1 MTLYYHYQ
9 PQYRQL
15 CPEARTLAE
24 VGNQIFAKIADHPIT
39 PEQLQQLQQS
49 LILLCQ
55 ELEANLS
62 LFHYGSS
69 HGLLHTC
76 VRDIYT
82 EAAFRL
88 NNIAILQAAPPPP
101 EAPEE
106 TKPPLTHED
115 VENIFHSLPPDTYFG
130 TERDEDD
137 SA

>member
-1 MTLYYHYQ
+1 MTLYDPHQ
-9 PQYRQL
+9 QQYRQL
-15 CPEARTLAE
+15 CPKARTLAE
-24 VGNQIFAKIADHPIT
+24 VGNQIFVKIADHPLT

-69 HGLLHTC
+69 HGLPHTC

-88 NNIAILQAAPPPP
+88 NNVAILQPAPPP
-101 EAPEE
+101 AEE
-106 TKPPLTHED
+106 QEDTKPPLFHED
-115 VENIFHSLPPDTYFG
+115 VEHFFQLLPPDTYFG
-130 TERDEDD
+130 KERDEDD
-137 SA
+137 SE

>member
-1 MTLYYHYQ
+1 MTLYDPYQ
-9 PQYRQL
+9 QQYRQL

-24 VGNQIFAKIADHPIT
+24 VGNQMFAKISDHPIT

-49 LILLCQ
+49 LKLLCR

-69 HGLLHTC
+69 HGLPHTC

-88 NNIAILQAAPPPP
+88 NNVAILQPAPQPP
-101 EAPEE
+101 EQQGE
-106 TKPPLTHED
+106 TKPPLSHED
-115 VENIFHSLPPDTYFG
+115 VEQLFQSLPPEAFYG
-130 TERDEDD
+130 KERDEGE
-137 SA
+137 SR